1 MFDFLFFLKKLNFFN
16 MSIIY
21 VLEYENCCFKIR
33 KIDEILVGF
42 GKMDVWV
49 FIYEWFVLDWFISNR
64 FIIEDIF

>member
-1 MFDFLFFLKKLNFFN
+1 

-42 GKMDVWV
+42 GKMDAWV